1 MEIRV
6 GEVLYSKLGNEN
18 PDAGHIKCPR
28 GPHLARG
35 PQVPHKWMFYQAE
48 RFEQSRTLKR
58 CLNLF

>member
-28 GPHLARG
+28 GP
-35 PQVPHKWMFYQAE
+35 QVPHERMFYQAE